1 VVIDGKL
8 LSERETE
15 PLWDGLDDILAA
27 IGDDAGPILEDR
39 PWNSP
44 NAKALDLMTIPD
56 KVMSVDAPAIAK
68 KAILADFVSETGVP
82 SNRQS
87 YVTDIRSYSAAEEY
101 QAFYPE
107 IGESFQGRLE
117 ELSSALPEDLAS
129 RNASISENLAALNPI
144 LRKLEPKHAAH
155 LYSELKTFAKHVA
168 RASGGFLKFWSV
180 SAEEKKWIEL
190 PMVDTFEWNEE
201 TEQ

>member
-1 VVIDGKL
+1 VPFADSLKPGICILPVESGVDVPKLEIPAIFATQIKHCFMDSIFHKLSTEEYASLKDAIPQITVLIAGADGKI
-8 LSERETE
+8 SHDETE
-15 PLWDGLDDILAA
+15 WA
-27 IGDDAGPILEDR
+27 R
-39 PWNSP
+39 
-44 NAKALDLMTIPD
+44 K
-56 KVMSVDAPAIAK
+56 
-68 KAILADFVSETGVP
+68 
-82 SNRQS
+82 
-87 YVTDIRSYSAAEEY
+87 VTDIRSYSAAEEY
-101 QAFYPE
+101 QAFYTE

-117 ELSSALPEDLAS
+117 ELISALPEDLAS